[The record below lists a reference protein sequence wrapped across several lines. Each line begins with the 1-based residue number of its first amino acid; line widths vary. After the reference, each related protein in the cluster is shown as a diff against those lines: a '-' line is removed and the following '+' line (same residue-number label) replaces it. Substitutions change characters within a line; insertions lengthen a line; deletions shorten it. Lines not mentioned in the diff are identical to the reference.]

1 MEAARSRVS
10 AAGSRPVAMLMGEVE
25 EIPGVA
31 NVADAGSM
39 RLDLEQELPSRALRS
54 AQRATAASDYAIA
67 RASLA
72 ATEQKLSAQLRRDLT
87 RLSGWSVISRRLAA
101 EDALLLSAETSLRGR
116 FAAGDARYIDVL
128 RLRTERLRV
137 QSERASAI
145 TEIQA
150 ARIAIMGL
158 LGFDNDT
165 QIKTEIDTVEA
176 ASRILELRAL
186 PIVDSLLNSSPMVQL
201 SRARLDRANAQ
212 RRLTIAEQGRRISA
226 SLGAQRFQIETGG
239 YSLGPAVAFTT
250 TLPFTAGRANRAR
263 TQAADLDLRAQQAE
277 ERHVLASTRA
287 RVSIAS
293 QRYESARKRISVYET
308 ALLRGARDER
318 ESALASF
325 RSGELSLIELLD
337 FERALSRAEIDRVKA
352 RIEAADALADL
363 FSALASDDTESRNGQ

>member
-1 MEAARSRVS
+1 
-10 AAGSRPVAMLMGEVE
+10 MGEVE

-54 AQRATAASDYAIA
+54 AQRSAAASAYEIA

-72 ATEQKLSAQLRRDLT
+72 VTEQKLSSQLRRDLT

-101 EDALLLSAETSLRGR
+101 EDDLLLSAETSLRGK

-145 TEIQA
+145 TEIEA
-150 ARIAIMGL
+150 ARLAIIGL

-165 QIKTEIDTVEA
+165 QIKTEIDSIETA
-176 ASRILELRAL
+176 RPILELGPL
-186 PIVDSLLNSSPMVQL
+186 PIVDTLLNRSPVLQL

-212 RRLTIAEQGRRISA
+212 RRLTIAEQGRRLSA
-226 SLGAQRFQIETGG
+226 SLGAQRFQTETGG
-239 YSLGPAVAFTT
+239 YSLGPAVGFTT

-308 ALLRGARDER
+308 ALLRGAQDER

-363 FSALASDDTESRNGQ
+363 FSALASDDPESRDGQ